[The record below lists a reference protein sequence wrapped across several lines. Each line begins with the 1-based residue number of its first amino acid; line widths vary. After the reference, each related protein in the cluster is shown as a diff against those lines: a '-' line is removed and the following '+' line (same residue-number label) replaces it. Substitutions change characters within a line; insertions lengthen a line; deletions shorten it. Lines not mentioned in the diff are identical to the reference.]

1 MTPMSSTMSTSPAV
15 AIMNESAPGS
25 GTGRNLRR
33 LRQSALK
40 AFNLIATLGVMLLAW
55 EIACHVFDIGVYL
68 LPKPSQVLAV
78 IVEDPAFLLH
88 HGIVTAAATLAG
100 FALAT
105 LIGIMIAILIVY
117 SPFLEKTL
125 FTALVAFNAIPK
137 IAIAPLFILWI
148 GTDLESKVLMAF
160 LIAIFP
166 IIVDSVT
173 GLRAVDP
180 AQLDLVRTYR
190 ASQAKTFFKIRFP
203 NALPSIFAGM
213 KVGITLALIGTIVG
227 EFVGANR
234 GLGFVILQAQGTFQ
248 TPLVFAAITVLSVLG
263 VLLFNAIDL
272 AERLALPWHVS
283 NRGKPDR

>member
-1 MTPMSSTMSTSPAV
+1 MSSTMTTTPPASV
-15 AIMNESAPGS
+15 ASKAPPRRKS
-25 GTGRNLRR
+25 GLRKS
-33 LRQSALK
+33 LTQSVYLTV
-40 AFNLIATLGVMLLAW
+40 TLAVLLVAW
-55 EIACHVFDIGVYL
+55 EVACNVFNIGAYL
-68 LPKPSQVLAV
+68 LPKPSEVLKV
-78 IVEDPAFLLH
+78 IAEDPKFLLD
-88 HGIVTAAATLAG
+88 HGAVTAAATLAG

-105 LIGIMIAILIVY
+105 VIGVFIAILIVY

-148 GTDLESKVLMAF
+148 GTELESKILMAF

-166 IIVDSVT
+166 IIVDTVA
-173 GLRAVDP
+173 GLRSVDP

-190 ASQAKTFFKIRFP
+190 ASAAQTFFKIRFP

-227 EFVGANR
+227 EFVGANK
-234 GLGFVILQAQGTFQ
+234 GLGFVILQAQGTYQ
-248 TPLVFAAITVLSVLG
+248 TPLVFAAIAVLSVLG
-263 VLLFNAIDL
+263 VILFNAIDW

-283 NRGKPDR
+283 NRTKKH

>member
-1 MTPMSSTMSTSPAV
+1 MTPQPEAAVMVQAPLPASPWLGKLRK
-15 AIMNESAPGS
+15 SATQFGY
-25 GTGRNLRR
+25 L
-33 LRQSALK
+33 L
-40 AFNLIATLGVMLLAW
+40 ATLAIVLLGW
-55 EIACHVFDIGVYL
+55 EAACHVFHIGAYL
-68 LPKPSQVLAV
+68 LPKPSDV
-78 IVEDPAFLLH
+78 IRQIAEDPVFLLR
-88 HGIVTAAATLAG
+88 HGLVTAAATLAG
-100 FALAT
+100 FVLAT
-105 LIGIMIAILIVY
+105 TVGILIAILIVY

-148 GTDLESKVLMAF
+148 GTGLESKVLMAF

-166 IIVDSVT
+166 IIVDTVV
-173 GLRAVDP
+173 GLRSIDP

-190 ASQAKTFFKIRFP
+190 ASQVQTFWKIRFP

-234 GLGFVILQAQGTFQ
+234 GLGFVILQAQGTYQ
-248 TPLVFAAITVLSVLG
+248 TPLVFAAIAMLSLLG
-263 VLLFNAIDL
+263 VVLFNLIDW

-283 NRGKPDR
+283 NRGTRGR